1 MSFPRRLPIGI
12 QSFKVLRTDHY
23 LYVDKTDYLFRLV
36 QGGRVYFFSRLRRFG
51 KSFFLSTLAAYFLG
65 QKELFKDLSIE
76 KAEEEHAVQEKR
88 TAVFVRCVIIHCDG
102 ISLVVFLLNLFCL
115 TGSA

>member
-1 MSFPRRLPIGI
+1 MTIISMI
-12 QSFKVLRTDHY
+12 
-23 LYVDKTDYLFRLV
+23 DKTDYLFRLV

-88 TAVFVRCVIIHCDG
+88 TAVFVRCVIIRCDG
-102 ISLVVFLLNLFCL
+102 ISLVEMLLNLFCL
-115 TGSA
+115 TAFA